1 MIAQDHLQV
10 YTLTLT
16 ARGLVH
22 IGNGQKTPRKEYIF
36 DPNRNM
42 VSFLNE
48 QAFFDLLI
56 RENLV
61 DLFES
66 FCLSN
71 SGDLYSF
78 LYRTCRLKPE
88 QVDPAVMYQLS
99 VGDALDENH
108 SLRDINRF
116 MRDAQGRAY
125 VPGSSVKGALRTALL
140 YRLISRED
148 PSTHQL
154 TFRGIPEDQYLHT
167 LKLQPMRPADAVNSL
182 MRGLLVSDSE
192 PIPHQSLVLSRK
204 LDGFL
209 SGQLHPIPLCRECI
223 APGAILRFRL
233 TLDQSV
239 LKGQITAQT
248 LLEAISAFA
257 AYNRQ
262 QLESAFARP
271 DGFIVPKTENMLYL
285 GGGAGF
291 FTKTLVYPYV
301 GKRTGLNWTSD
312 QLGRAFRA
320 HRHTEKDPQAGISP
334 RTLKYGQ
341 YREKPYAFGPCEVNL
356 A

>member
-1 MIAQDHLQV
+1 MIEQDHLQV

-22 IGNGQKTPRKEYIF
+22 IGNGRKTPRKEYIF

-48 QAFFDLLI
+48 QAFFELLI
-56 RENLV
+56 QENLV

-66 FCLSN
+66 FCMSRD
-71 SGDLYSF
+71 GDLYSF

-88 QVDPAVMYQLS
+88 QVEPAVMYQLS

-116 MRDAQGRAY
+116 MQDAQGRAY

-140 YRLISRED
+140 YRLISREN
-148 PSTHQL
+148 PAARQPNL
-154 TFRGIPEDQYLHT
+154 REIPEAQYLHT
-167 LKLQPMRPADAVNSL
+167 LQLQPMRPADAVNSL
-182 MRGLLVSDSE
+182 MRGLMVSDSQ

-209 SGQLHPIPLCRECI
+209 SGQLHPIPLCRECL
-223 APGAILRFRL
+223 APGSILRFRL
-233 TLDQSV
+233 TLDQSI

-248 LLEAISAFA
+248 LLEAVSAFA

-271 DGFIVPKTENMLYL
+271 DGFIAPKTENMLYL

-291 FTKTLVYPYV
+291 FTKTLVYPY
-301 GKRTGLNWTSD
+301 
-312 QLGRAFRA
+312 LGRQNGVKWASGQLA
-320 HRHTEKDPQAGISP
+320 HFFPKHFHGERDPQAGISP

-341 YREKPYAFGPCEVNL
+341 YRQKPYAFGPCEVSL
-356 A
+356 T